1 MLHKNNMNQVPN
13 NLSLY
18 YDLNNEKHVVSFSF
32 NINQKN
38 LHINCTC
45 PKVKFCH
52 HTDHMV
58 DFIYNSYFHYD
69 EIDQDEMKIYKCC
82 NKLWLPVSEE
92 DTNGNKYL
100 IDIELLYC
108 QSKFHYYCSCCSP
121 GINSLSNCT
130 HLDYII
136 KKFAEHYYDL
146 KEQNEEI
153 NNLDLGELSFS
164 QNENSSMDVE
174 N

>member
-1 MLHKNNMNQVPN
+1 MYQVDN
-13 NLSLY
+13 NLSFI
-18 YDLNNEKHVVSFSF
+18 YDINGEQQVVSISF
-32 NINQKN
+32 DINQKS
-38 LHINCTC
+38 LLINCTC
-45 PKVKFCH
+45 SKGNFCH

-58 DFIYNSYFHYD
+58 DYIYNSYFHYD
-69 EIDQDEMKIYKCC
+69 EIDKENLKIYNNK

-92 DTNGNKYL
+92 DCNNIPRV

-108 QSKFHYYCSCCSP
+108 SSNFNYYCSCCSP
-121 GINSLSNCT
+121 GIHTLDNCR

-136 KKFAEHYYDL
+136 MKFAEHYYDL

-153 NNLDLGELSFS
+153 NNLSLDDMSF
-164 QNENSSMDVE
+164 NNDTSMETD